1 MIKCKEG
8 DSENEPFIA
17 AHNIILSHAA
27 AVDIYRAKY
36 QAEQR
41 GKIGIVLQHEWYEPI
56 SNSTADKLAA
66 ERARSFTFNWFLDPI
81 IFGNYPT
88 EMENILGSTLPKF
101 SSIDKVKLSKGLDF
115 IGINYYTAYYVQDCL
130 YSSCKPGIGM
140 SRTEGSYQKS
150 GYKNGI
156 PIGEPTSFSWLNIY
170 PEGIEKAVT
179 YVKDRYNNTPMF
191 ITENG
196 YGEQDNPN
204 LTMAKQLS
212 DFRRIKCMADYIEA
226 LSKAVRKGA
235 DVRGYL
241 AWSLLDNFE
250 WIYGYTIRYGLHHVD
265 YATQKRTPRLSA
277 TWYKQLIAKHKRTS
291 LSTMTGQ

>member
-1 MIKCKEG
+1 M
-8 DSENEPFIA
+8 
-17 AHNIILSHAA
+17 
-27 AVDIYRAKY
+27 
-36 QAEQR
+36 Q
-41 GKIGIVLQHEWYEPI
+41 
-56 SNSTADKLAA
+56 
-66 ERARSFTFNWFLDPI
+66 
-81 IFGNYPT
+81 
-88 EMENILGSTLPKF
+88 
-101 SSIDKVKLSKGLDF
+101 
-115 IGINYYTAYYVQDCL
+115 
-130 YSSCKPGIGM
+130 
-140 SRTEGSYQKS
+140 
-150 GYKNGI
+150 
-156 PIGEPTSFSWLNIY
+156 TSFSWLNIY

-204 LTMAKQLS
+204 LTMAEQLH
-212 DFRRIKCMADYIEA
+212 DFRRIKCMTDYMEA

-277 TWYKQLIAKHKRTS
+277 TWYKQLIANHKGAS
-291 LSTMTGQ
+291 LSRMIGQQKGVHTT